1 MRTRLIVTGGTID
14 KQYDPLTGELTFG
27 ETYLPEMLARAR
39 PDGEI
44 AVEQLFM
51 KESTDLGDAERAA
64 IATACR
70 AAPESGIVI
79 THGTS
84 AMAETAQ
91 ALASAGLG
99 VSKVIVLTGAV
110 IPYSFGGSSDA
121 MFNLGSAIA
130 YCAALPPGVYIA
142 MHGTAFESGN
152 VRKDTGAGMFTAIN
166 QRRETK

>member
-1 MRTRLIVTGGTID
+1 MSTRLIVTGGTID
-14 KQYDPLTGELTFG
+14 KQYDPLTGELTLG

-44 AVEQLFM
+44 AVEQLCM
-51 KESTDLGDAERAA
+51 KESTDLDDADRAA
-64 IATACR
+64 IAAACH
-70 AAPESGIVI
+70 AAREESIVI

-91 ALASAGLG
+91 VLARAGLG
-99 VSKVIVLTGAV
+99 AAKVIVLTGAV

-130 YCAALPPGVYIA
+130 YSAALPPGVYIA

-152 VRKDTGAGMFTAIN
+152 VRKDTGAGMFTVID
-166 QRRETK
+166 

>member
-1 MRTRLIVTGGTID
+1 MSIRLIVTGGTID

-27 ETYLPEMLARAR
+27 TTYLPEMLARAR

-51 KESTDLGDAERAA
+51 KESTDLDDADRAA
-64 IATACR
+64 VSAACQ
-70 AAPESGIVI
+70 AAPEGRIVI

-99 VSKVIVLTGAV
+99 ASKVIVLTGAV

-130 YCAALPPGVYIA
+130 YSAALPPGVYIA
-142 MHGTAFESGN
+142 MHGTAFESAN
-152 VRKDTGAGMFTAIN
+152 VRKDTSAGMFTAVDE
-166 QRRETK
+166 RRETR